1 MDASKGL
8 SIWGE
13 LAGLGRVAQLRK
25 VRTMLNWPSF
35 LRCEE
40 KFIRLPSTE
49 KNEQFINEYEKCMNS
64 KGIINE

>member
-8 SIWGE
+8 SIWRE
-13 LAGLGRVAQLRK
+13 LAGVGRLAELRE